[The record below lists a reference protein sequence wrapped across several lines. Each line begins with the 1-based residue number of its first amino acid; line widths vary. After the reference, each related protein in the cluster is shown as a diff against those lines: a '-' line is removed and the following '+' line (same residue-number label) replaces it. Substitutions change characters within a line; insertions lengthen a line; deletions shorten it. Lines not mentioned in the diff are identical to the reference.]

1 MTVSLFDFFLSI
13 EVQDIIN
20 SLRYINVVKTTATV
34 IRKPLL
40 DVNFGLEIASV
51 MQTSSK
57 NLGKNKKFWTFL
69 SRLLQLYL
77 MSVAP
82 Y

>member
-1 MTVSLFDFFLSI
+1 MMVSLFDFFLSI

-57 NLGKNKKFWTFL
+57 KSWKK
-69 SRLLQLYL
+69 
-77 MSVAP
+77 
-82 Y
+82 